1 MNTQKLLGRSETI
14 RSGDNVSG
22 STFYLRANTTLVS
35 IKNLLKGSVAISKA
49 KLRKKKLQDEKK
61 RNEQREQN
69 LETEKSKDK
78 KSFLKSAK
86 PGGIG
91 VVGWFKNFIGQTLKG
106 LFLFTLLRNAPML
119 EKILPM
125 VVGAANFLSGL
136 GMGLLNGFATIVD
149 FGYDAFNSTKNILKD
164 VGGENVANLF
174 DGFMNVVGNIIDVL
188 IIASIVRSGGGF
200 RGLGKGLGGILGL
213 GAFSFKDIISNL
225 KDSVGGKK
233 TTRVAP
239 TGSGP
244 GTAADIAA
252 RETGI
257 AARERRREALREALR
272 EAREAGNKRDIE
284 ILEEREELFKKQ
296 RAITQQELQV
306 DYDQFNLQQRRRE
319 TGLRRKRLSQLGST
333 VSERRKN
340 ALAAKQRRFFELMQN
355 SSVRKA
361 MELDAFLGGEG
372 FTNDRIVKA
381 IRKVKVL
388 DRRIEIAQIKGQIG
402 RADQLLL
409 ERENILKRAGIKK
422 KKFFRS
428 TQPLSLK
435 PLIDPITPA
444 DVKMY
449 EQFGIDVDPGRRAAA
464 NAQVMKDIM
473 DDFDDFEKGPPQK
486 PMTKRQAR
494 IDKGMDE
501 LLDEVLKPEQTP
513 GQIFARGGKK
523 AGKRTL
529 LKIFGKK
536 GLKLIARIPV
546 IGPIVDFG
554 LNLAFGDPPGRAASK
569 AIFAGIFGGLG
580 AAIGS
585 IVPVVGTIIGGI
597 LGGVGGDIVG
607 GILYDM
613 VAGKLGLSTEIG
625 QGIIPP
631 TTGFIESTIKN
642 LGGLVQGVTD
652 SISGTAK
659 ILDKSS
665 KPRADKPFSMP
676 DSVSSDKE
684 FLSEVD
690 NLAKKYNVS
699 VGDLL
704 AVMSFETAG
713 SFDPAQK
720 NLAGSGATGLIQF
733 MPSTARGLGTTT
745 EDLARMSRTE
755 QLKYV
760 DKYLSNKGIE
770 GKSLSDIYMAVLF
783 PAAVGKPDSFVLFGR
798 GASTFGST
806 DYSKPVFYDQN
817 RSLDI
822 NNDGSITKGEAAA
835 RVQKIR
841 DKSVTLGDQ
850 SKRNVD
856 PLRTTPGYANASS
869 FFINRTQMIAMA
881 DTQTPTDT
889 VIPVPNG
896 GGFDPFDQLY
906 KS

>member
-61 RNEQREQN
+61 RSEQREQN

-174 DGFMNVVGNIIDVL
+174 DGFMNVIGNIIDVL

-225 KDSVGGKK
+225 KDSIGGKK
-233 TTRVAP
+233 TTRVTT

-252 RETGI
+252 RE
-257 AARERRREALREALR
+257 RRRQALR
-272 EAREAGNKRDIE
+272 EARLAGNKRDIQ
-284 ILEEREELFKKQ
+284 ILEERERRIKAE
-296 RAITQQELQV
+296 RAITKQELQV
-306 DYDQFNLQQRRRE
+306 DYDKFELQERRRE
-319 TGLRRKRLSQLGST
+319 TALRRKRLSQLGLT
-333 VSERRKN
+333 ISERRKN
-340 ALAAKQRRFFELMQN
+340 ALAAKQRRTFELMQN

-361 MELDAFLGGEG
+361 MELDAFLGSEG

-381 IRKVKVL
+381 IRKVNVL
-388 DRRIEIAQIKGQIG
+388 DRRIEVAQIKGQLK
-402 RADQLLL
+402 RADLLLL
-409 ERENILKRAGIKK
+409 ERENILKKAGIKK

-428 TQPLSLK
+428 TKPLSLK
-435 PLIDPITPA
+435 PLSDPITPA
-444 DVKMY
+444 DVRMY
-449 EQFGIDVDPGRRAAA
+449 EEFGIDVDPKRRSAA
-464 NAQVMKDIM
+464 NAQVMKDMM
-473 DDFDDFEKGPPQK
+473 DDFEMGPPQK

-494 IDKGMDE
+494 VDKGMDE

-536 GLKLIARIPV
+536 GFKLISRIPV

-569 AIFAGIFGGLG
+569 AIFAGILGGIG
-580 AAIGS
+580 AAVGS
-585 IVPVVGTIIGGI
+585 IIPVAGSIIGGI
-597 LGGVGGDIVG
+597 IGSVGGDIIG
-607 GILYDM
+607 GVLYDM
-613 VAGKLGLSTEIG
+613 VAGRLGLSTEIG
-625 QGIIPP
+625 KGIVPP
-631 TTGFIESTIKN
+631 TTGFIETTVKNVKGLFDNVIDSIK
-642 LGGLVQGVTD
+642 GVT
-652 SISGTAK
+652 K
-659 ILDKSS
+659 IFDKSS

-676 DSVSSDKE
+676 KSVSSDKE

-699 VGDLL
+699 AGDLL
-704 AVMSFETAG
+704 AVMSFETG
-713 SFDPAQK
+713 GTFDPAQK

-770 GKSLSDIYMAVLF
+770 GGSISDIYMAVLF

-806 DYSKPVFYDQN
+806 DYSKPIYYDQN
-817 RSLDI
+817 RGLDI
-822 NNDGSITKGEAAA
+822 NNDGSITKGEAASK
-835 RVQKIR
+835 VQQIR

-850 SKRNVD
+850 SKRNID
-856 PLRTTPGYANASS
+856 PLKTTADYDNAST
-869 FFINRTQMIAMA
+869 FVIDRKQVIAMN
-881 DTQTPTDT
+881 DTQTSTDN
-889 VIPVPNG
+889 VIPIPSG
-896 GGFDPFDQLY
+896 GGYDPFERLY
-906 KS
+906 IG